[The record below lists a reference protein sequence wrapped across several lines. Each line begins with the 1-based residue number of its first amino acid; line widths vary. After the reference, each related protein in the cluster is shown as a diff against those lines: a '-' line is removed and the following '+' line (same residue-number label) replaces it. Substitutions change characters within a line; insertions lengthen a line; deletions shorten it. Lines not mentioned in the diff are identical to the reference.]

1 MGGWVSNGD
10 WGNFAIQGVENLG
23 GAETPL
29 GTMHIVK
36 NQQKFSQTAKKLSS
50 GFGLHAFF
58 KNVLYKNVE
67 AEICRKFKNVQGS

>member
-1 MGGWVSNGD
+1 MPNGD

-23 GAETPL
+23 GTETPL
-29 GTMHIVK
+29 GIMHIVK

>member
-1 MGGWVSNGD
+1 MGLGKFCYTGGRKS
-10 WGNFAIQGVENLG
+10 G